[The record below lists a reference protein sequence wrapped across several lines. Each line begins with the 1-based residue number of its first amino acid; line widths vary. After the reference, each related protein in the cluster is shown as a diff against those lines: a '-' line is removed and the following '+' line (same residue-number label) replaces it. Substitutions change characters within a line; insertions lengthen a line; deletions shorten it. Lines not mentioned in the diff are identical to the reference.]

1 MRKTILTLTAAAVA
15 TTGAAIAYA
24 QHGGHPNPDANGD
37 GVIALAEMKTHANE
51 LFAKMDTN
59 GDGTI
64 NADDRQA
71 HHQEKFA
78 EADANKD
85 GELSQAE
92 MKAMHEARKE
102 RREER
107 RAAKAENREA
117 RMAEHFAK
125 MDTDKS
131 GGLSEAE
138 LRAMHEARGERR
150 GGEGMHNGKRG
161 KHGKGGGA
169 HMMLKMADANG
180 DKSITRAEFDSA
192 LAAHFAKA
200 DADGNGS
207 ISAEEHTAA
216 RQAMRAAWKA
226 QRPAQ

>member
-15 TTGAAIAYA
+15 LTGSGFAYA
-24 QHGGHPNPDANGD
+24 QHAGHAKIDANGD
-37 GVIALAEMKTHANE
+37 GATTLAETRSHGTA
-51 LFAKMDTN
+51 LFARMDAN
-59 GDGTI
+59 GDGAI

-78 EADANKD
+78 EADANSD

-107 RAAKAENREA
+107 RATRAENREA

-150 GGEGMHNGKRG
+150 GGGMHEGKRG
-161 KHGKGGGA
+161 KHGRGGS

-180 DKSITRAEFDSA
+180 DKTVTRAEFDSA

-200 DADGNGS
+200 DIDGNGS
-207 ISAEEHTAA
+207 VSAEEHKAA
-216 RQAMRAAWKA
+216 RQAMRAEWKA
-226 QRPAQ
+226 ERPTE